1 MTGTDWVEWHAQYED
16 EGSVLTRRL
25 RAVQRGIRAFLDGN
39 PGRPLRVVSA
49 CAGDGRDLI
58 EVLAADPQAAGRV
71 TALLVE
77 LDPALAARAREA
89 AAEHGLTGVEI
100 VEADA
105 GSTDAY
111 AGAVPADLLLFC
123 GVFGNVSDAD
133 VEGTIRVL
141 PQLCAPGAGLIWTR
155 RRHPPEVIER
165 MRTWLDET
173 GFARHSF
180 EAPDGVRWTV
190 GAERLT
196 SGPAGPEPGRRLFTF
211 VR

>member
-16 EGSVLTRRL
+16 AGSVLTQRL
-25 RAVQRGIRAFLDGN
+25 RAVQRAIRAFLDEN
-39 PGRPLRVVSA
+39 PGRPLRVLSM

-58 EVLAADPQAAGRV
+58 EVLSADPEAARRV
-71 TALLVE
+71 TARLVE
-77 LDPALAARAREA
+77 LDPVLAARAREA
-89 AAEHGLTGVEI
+89 AAAHGLTGIEV

-111 AGAVPADLLLFC
+111 AGAVPADLLVLC

-133 VEGTIRVL
+133 VEGTIRAL

-173 GFARHSF
+173 GFARYSL

-196 SGPAGPEPGRRLFTF
+196 AGPAELEPGRRLFNF
-211 VR
+211 VY

>member
-58 EVLAADPQAAGRV
+58 EVLAADPEAAARV
-71 TALLVE
+71 AARLVE

-155 RRHPPEVIER
+155 RRYPPEVIER
-165 MRTWLDET
+165 
-173 GFARHSF
+173 
-180 EAPDGVRWTV
+180 
-190 GAERLT
+190 
-196 SGPAGPEPGRRLFTF
+196 LFTF

>member
-1 MTGTDWVEWHAQYED
+1 MTRTDWVAWHAQYED

-25 RAVQRGIRAFLDGN
+25 RAVQRAIRAFLAEH
-39 PGRPLRVVSA
+39 PGRSLRVLSA
-49 CAGDGRDLI
+49 CAGEGRDLI
-58 EVLAADPQAAGRV
+58 EVLAADPGAAARV
-71 TALLVE
+71 TARLVE

-89 AAEHGLTGVEI
+89 VAAHGLTGIEV

-105 GSTDAY
+105 GSADAY

-133 VEGTIRVL
+133 VEGTIRAL

-155 RRHPPEVIER
+155 RRHPPEVIGR
-165 MRTWLDET
+165 MRAWLDET

-196 SGPAGPEPGRRLFTF
+196 AGPAELEPGRRLFTF